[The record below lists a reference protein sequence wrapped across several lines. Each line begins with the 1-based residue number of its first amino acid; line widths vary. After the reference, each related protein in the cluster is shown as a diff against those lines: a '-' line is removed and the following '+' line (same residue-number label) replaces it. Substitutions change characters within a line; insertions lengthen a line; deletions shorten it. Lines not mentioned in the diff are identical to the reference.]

1 MSRWTTAPP
10 SPVPIGTRSR
20 SRAGPLLPGL
30 VGVEPVHVAERE
42 QLHEVGVAAGLGA
55 ACSRPTPLTVC
66 SGVSRR
72 ANASAVA
79 SEHWSTLARITSSR
93 SRSAWTG

>member
-1 MSRWTTAPP
+1 MKSA
-10 SPVPIGTRSR
+10 SPLAS
-20 SRAGPLLPGL
+20 AL
-30 VGVEPVHVAERE
+30 V
-42 QLHEVGVAAGLGA
+42 L
-55 ACSRPTPLTVC
+55 STTPLTVC

-93 SRSAWTG
+93 SRSACTG